1 MLDISPGTKI
11 DTALAKLE
19 GALAKGD
26 VDAAANL
33 FQADCYWRDLVTFTW
48 NLKTLEGREQV
59 RDMLSSQLAATKPS
73 NFVQDT
79 REAAS
84 EAGGVTEGWFE
95 FETGV
100 ARGYGHIR
108 LKDGL
113 IWTLLTTMTEL
124 KGHEEPKG
132 FRRPMGAEHGHDRNR
147 TTWKEK
153 RESEAVELGYNCLL
167 YTSPSPRDS

>member
-26 VDAAANL
+26 VDAATNL

-95 FETGV
+95 FETGLPAAMAISV
-100 ARGYGHIR
+100 
-108 LKDGL
+108 
-113 IWTLLTTMTEL
+113 
-124 KGHEEPKG
+124 
-132 FRRPMGAEHGHDRNR
+132 
-147 TTWKEK
+147 
-153 RESEAVELGYNCLL
+153 
-167 YTSPSPRDS
+167 